1 MVVLCR
7 QLLRSSLSGFP
18 RPSILVECAGGFL
31 HFKKQGSHLNSQ
43 VFAGAPRHRYKTSDS
58 DWQLEQAFRLIE
70 FLVTVS
76 RHLLCSMPSE
86 MPSEMPNKM
95 PGEFHG

>member
-1 MVVLCR
+1 VPAV
-7 QLLRSSLSGFP
+7 SF
-18 RPSILVECAGGFL
+18 ILTR
-31 HFKKQGSHLNSQ
+31 QGSHLNSQ

-86 MPSEMPNKM
+86 MPSEMVSEMPIEMPNKM

>member
-1 MVVLCR
+1 MPAV
-7 QLLRSSLSGFP
+7 SF
-18 RPSILVECAGGFL
+18 ILTR
-31 HFKKQGSHLNSQ
+31 QGSHLNSQ

-86 MPSEMPNKM
+86 MPSEMVSEMVSEMPSEMPNKM

>member
-1 MVVLCR
+1 MPAV
-7 QLLRSSLSGFP
+7 SF
-18 RPSILVECAGGFL
+18 ILTR
-31 HFKKQGSHLNSQ
+31 QGSHLNSQ

-86 MPSEMPNKM
+86 MPSEMVSEMPIEMPNKM